1 MSGRLSRWAAIALG
15 RITFSGDHP
24 EIGPRFND
32 LFVFP

>member
-1 MSGRLSRWAAIALG
+1 VGSTEG